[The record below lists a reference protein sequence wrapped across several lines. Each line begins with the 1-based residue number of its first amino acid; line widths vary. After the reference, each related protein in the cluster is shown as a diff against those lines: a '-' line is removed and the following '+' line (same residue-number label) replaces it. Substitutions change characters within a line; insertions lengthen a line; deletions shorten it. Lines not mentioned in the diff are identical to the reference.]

1 VTAPAV
7 PRLADAAPG
16 DLRRVRLGGTVLLI
30 VMVLLTL
37 VGAPWT
43 NRLQAAWF
51 DAYQTLHPRP
61 VAVLPVTIVEID
73 QKSLQSLGQWPWPRT
88 RLAQLV
94 DTINAVGPAAI
105 GVDVLMPEVDALSP
119 EQLLA
124 QFAISD
130 DTLAVLLGA
139 LPSNDLALAD
149 ALHRAPSVLAF
160 AAVPEPNRTMLRS
173 VPILVVPAPGSAAS
187 APRVAHHAGAL
198 TNLDALDKEA
208 SGWGLISVDTTR
220 GVLRRMPLVA
230 SINGTLVPSLALE
243 MLRVATRAPAVRLST
258 QGSAVTAVSVGKLQV
273 STEPDAAVRPH
284 FSPRRADRFV
294 SAVDVLQ
301 GKVDASLFRGQLV
314 LIGPTAIGLHDYQ
327 DTPVG
332 ERMPGSEIHAQLIE
346 NLLAGTLLR
355 RATWAPA
362 AEAALLLLLGTTL
375 VWATPRW
382 RALPAALLMLAVVA
396 APMLAG
402 YLLFRNGRWLF
413 DSATPGLALI
423 ALFVVLL
430 VATLAES
437 TRQRRRLE
445 RVVQT
450 QREQSARIAG
460 ELEAAQRIQTGSL
473 PHLDSLQGDHR
484 IELHAVLTP
493 AREVGGDLYDFFM
506 LDERRLFF
514 MVGDV
519 AGKGLSASIFMAV
532 SKALYKGAMLR
543 SPRADIGDIMTAANA
558 DVSRDNAQQLFV
570 TVFAGVL
577 DLDSGALD
585 YCNAGHDNPYRLR
598 AGSTSLARLT
608 DGDGPPLCAMDAFAY
623 RSASVR
629 LQAGELLCLMTDGVT
644 EAQNGAGELYGQARL
659 QQVLHAQ
666 QAAGAS
672 AHAMVEALNDEVL
685 TFGAGADPADDLT
698 ILALRWHGP
707 SAPGRAPSLE
717 GSAR

>member
-1 VTAPAV
+1 M
-7 PRLADAAPG
+7 
-16 DLRRVRLGGTVLLI
+16 TV
-30 VMVLLTL
+30 MTL
-37 VGAPWT
+37 VGAPWSE
-43 NRLQAAWF
+43 RLRAAWF
-51 DAYQTLHPRP
+51 DGYQTLYPRP

-105 GVDVLMPEVDALSP
+105 GVDIVMPDVDPLSP
-119 EQLLA
+119 DQLLA

-130 DTLAVLLGA
+130 DTLAILLGA

-160 AAVPEPNRTMLRS
+160 AAVPEPNKTMLRS
-173 VPILVVPAPGSAAS
+173 VPILVVPGAGSSAS
-187 APRVAHHAGAL
+187 APRVAQHPGAL

-243 MLRVATRAPAVRLST
+243 MLRVAARAPAVRLST
-258 QGSAVTAVSVGKLQV
+258 QGDAVTAVTVGKLQV
-273 STEPDAAVRPH
+273 PTEPDAAVRPH

-301 GKVDASLFRGQLV
+301 GKIDASLLRGQLV
-314 LIGPTAIGLHDYQ
+314 LIGPTAIGLHNYQ

-355 RATWAPA
+355 RPAWAPA
-362 AEAALLLLLGTTL
+362 AEAALLLLFGAAL

-382 RALPAALLMLAVVA
+382 RALPAALLMLAVVV
-396 APMLAG
+396 APMLAS
-402 YLLFRNGRWLF
+402 YQLFRNGRWLF
-413 DSATPGLALI
+413 DTAMPGLSLI

-437 TRQRRRLE
+437 TRQRRGLE
-445 RVVQT
+445 RVVQV

-460 ELEAAQRIQTGSL
+460 ELVAAQRIQTGSL
-473 PHLDSLQGDHR
+473 PHLDSLRGDQR

-532 SKALYKGAMLR
+532 SKALYKATMLR
-543 SPRADIGDIMTAANA
+543 SPRADIGDIMSAANA
-558 DVSRDNAQQLFV
+558 EVSRDNAQQLFV

-577 DLDSGALD
+577 DLDSGMLD

-598 AGSTSLARLT
+598 TGSAVLARIA
-608 DGDGPPLCAMDAFAY
+608 DGDGPPLCAIDAFAY
-623 RSASVR
+623 RSASVQM
-629 LQAGELLCLMTDGVT
+629 LPGELLCLMTDGVT
-644 EAQNGAGELYGQARL
+644 EAQSAAGELYGQARL
-659 QQVLHAQ
+659 QQVLQAQ
-666 QAAGAS
+666 QADGAS
-672 AHAMVEALNDEVL
+672 ARALVEALNGDVL
-685 TFGAGADPADDLT
+685 AFGAGTDPADDLT
-698 ILALRWHGP
+698 ILVLCWKGP
-707 SAPGRAPSLE
+707 RPPVGARTVE
-717 GSAR
+717 GTRR